1 MDTRTTNVL
10 SICSGLGGIEL
21 GIEAALAG
29 RTATV
34 CYVENE
40 IGVASILAARME
52 DGSLDPAPIWTDMR
66 TFDPEPWRGKVD
78 IIAGG
83 FPCQPHSVAGNK
95 LGEDD
100 PRELSGEVLRIA
112 AGLGYPTLFLENVP
126 GILRFYWDSIR
137 PKLREMG
144 YSVAEGLFTASET
157 GAPHKRERLFIM
169 ANAGESRIW
178 DQARTP
184 RGGTRVEDVRQGDG
198 QERTVR
204 SFSTGMDDSE
214 HNGLAGPEEPRGVG
228 LRARHGAAGEVKPEQ
243 PTRSGSGTGGDN
255 ELAHAEEYGVQEP
268 RPTHQPKGRHASAT
282 PVSDGEELAHA
293 ECERGQGRELYARD
307 EPKTLGRGEAS
318 SSRSSGKT
326 ELAHADHEG
335 SQGRDERRDSA
346 RECTAGTSSPELG
359 ELPLYPPGPGDHEGW
374 AWLLDR
380 WPELAP
386 TVCKESPLQYEM
398 SQIECQFCGSPDGPT
413 QELPTEVLLRGIGNG
428 VVPLVA
434 ALAFRELSKALK

>member
-1 MDTRTTNVL
+1 VDTRTTNVL

-29 RTATV
+29 RTRTV

-52 DGSLDPAPIWTDMR
+52 DGSLDPAPIWTDLR
-66 TFDPEPWRGKVD
+66 TFDPEPWRGLVSLV
-78 IIAGG
+78 AGG

-126 GILRFYWDSIR
+126 GIMRFYYENIR
-137 PKLREMG
+137 PRLQGMG
-144 YSVAEGLFTASET
+144 YTTQEGLFTAAET
-157 GAPHKRERLFIM
+157 GAPHRRQRLFIL
-169 ANAGESRIW
+169 AHAG
-178 DQARTP
+178 
-184 RGGTRVEDVRQGDG
+184 V
-198 QERTVR
+198 
-204 SFSTGMDDSE
+204 DDSE

-228 LRARHGAAGEVKPEQ
+228 LRTRHGAAGEVKPEQ
-243 PTRSGSGTGGDN
+243 PTRSGIGTGGDN
-255 ELAHAEEYGVQEP
+255 ELAHSEHEGSP
-268 RPTHQPKGRHASAT
+268 RPRSRDESCIAQRSSFYTTTETSGS
-282 PVSDGEELAHA
+282 ELAHA
-293 ECERGQGRELYARD
+293 GVEGLEGIRPTRKAEYQER
-307 EPKTLGRGEAS
+307 
-318 SSRSSGKT
+318 
-326 ELAHADHEG
+326 
-335 SQGRDERRDSA
+335 
-346 RECTAGTSSPELG
+346 PEDV
-359 ELPLYPPGPGDHEGW
+359 PLYPPGPSDQDGW

-386 TVCKESPLQYEM
+386 TVCKESPLQPEV
-398 SQIECQFCGSPDGPT
+398 SQIKCQFCGSPDGPT

-434 ALAFRELSKALK
+434 AVAFRTLSKDLK